1 MIENLL
7 RKKFQV
13 MKPLLNERSLR
24 RLAAIEAKTIG
35 RRGILVVSK
44 ASGLNRNT
52 ISRGIR
58 ELENK
63 DELDSNRIRQF
74 GAGRKKIVDMDMSLK
89 KDLSK
94 LIEPYTKGDPE
105 TPLLWTTKSL
115 RNLEYELRK
124 QGHCISHTVLAEM
137 LHQMKY
143 SLQSNSKIKEGKNHP
158 DRNAQFEYISKKV
171 KGFLKKKEPIISVD
185 SKKKELVG
193 NFKNSG
199 REWRPKGS
207 PEEVQVHDFMI
218 KKLGKICPYGV
229 YDLVQNKGW
238 VNIGINKDTSAF
250 AVESIRQWWKRI
262 GKKDYTNAKS
272 IIITADCGGSN
283 GYRVRLWKTDLQ
295 KLSNQIGLSITVLHY
310 PPGTSKWNKIEH
322 KLFSFI
328 SKNWR
333 AKPLV
338 SHEVIIKLISS
349 TTTKTGLKVYCRMDK
364 KKYKTGIKI
373 SDEEFQKIKI
383 KKHNFHPDW
392 NYTIY
397 PQK

>member
-1 MIENLL
+1 MIICNCISAFNNADNAMIENLL

-63 DELDSNRIRQF
+63 DELDSNSIRQF

-143 SLQSNSKIKEGKNHP
+143 SLQSNSKIKEGKSHGT
-158 DRNAQFEYISKKV
+158 A
-171 KGFLKKKEPIISVD
+171 
-185 SKKKELVG
+185 
-193 NFKNSG
+193 
-199 REWRPKGS
+199 
-207 PEEVQVHDFMI
+207 H
-218 KKLGKICPYGV
+218 
-229 YDLVQNKGW
+229 
-238 VNIGINKDTSAF
+238 
-250 AVESIRQWWKRI
+250 RQKRR
-262 GKKDYTNAKS
+262 GCYMTKHYSMTNR
-272 IIITADCGGSN
+272 
-283 GYRVRLWKTDLQ
+283 Y
-295 KLSNQIGLSITVLHY
+295 
-310 PPGTSKWNKIEH
+310 
-322 KLFSFI
+322 
-328 SKNWR
+328 
-333 AKPLV
+333 
-338 SHEVIIKLISS
+338 
-349 TTTKTGLKVYCRMDK
+349 
-364 KKYKTGIKI
+364 
-373 SDEEFQKIKI
+373 
-383 KKHNFHPDW
+383 
-392 NYTIY
+392 
-397 PQK
+397 